1 MDNVLVTGGAGFIG
15 SHLVATLVEEG
26 HRVRVLDSFET
37 GKREN
42 VAPWRADIELVEGDI
57 RDLATCKKACA
68 GVDIVFHQAALP
80 SVPRSVAEPLKSFEI
95 TLGGT
100 NTLLVAA
107 REAGV
112 RRVVQA
118 SSSSVYGDQPTLPK
132 HEGMPP
138 APRSPYAAHKLG
150 AEQLGVAFAA
160 SMGIEVVALRYF
172 NVFGPRQDPT
182 SQYAAVV
189 PKFIVSCLQGERPT
203 IYGDGE
209 QSRDFTYVANVVDAN
224 LRAAHAPAKVSGCVY
239 NVACGER
246 VTVNELFHM
255 IRGATGAMAIE
266 PIYVATR
273 AGDVKHSLAAIDAAR
288 QDLGYEPRV
297 SLRDG
302 LEKTVAAYRDRLVA
316 SRGGKSS

>member
-1 MDNVLVTGGAGFIG
+1 MDRVLVTGGAGFIG
-15 SHLVATLVEEG
+15 SHLVERLVKEG
-26 HRVRVLDSFET
+26 RFVRVLDSFET

-42 VAPWRADIELVEGDI
+42 LAAWRSDIELIEGDL
-57 RDLATCKKACA
+57 RDLGTCKKACA
-68 GVDIVFHQAALP
+68 GVDVVFHEAALP
-80 SVPRSVAEPLKSFEI
+80 SVPRSIAEPLKSFEI
-95 TLGGT
+95 TLQGT

-118 SSSSVYGDQPTLPK
+118 SSSSIYGDQPTLPK
-132 HEGMPP
+132 HEEMPP

-172 NVFGPRQDPT
+172 NVFGPRQDPN

-189 PKFIVSCLQGERPT
+189 PKFAVSCLQGERPT

-209 QSRDFTYVANVVDAN
+209 QSRDFTFVENVVEAN
-224 LRAAHAPAKVSGCVY
+224 LLAATAEQASGGVF

-246 VTVNELFHM
+246 FTVNELFRR
-255 IRGATGAMAIE
+255 IRDLARTPEIE
-266 PIYVATR
+266 PYYVPTR
-273 AGDVKHSLAAIDAAR
+273 AGDVKHSLASIDAAR
-288 QDLGYEPRV
+288 RVLRYEPRID
-297 SLRDG
+297 LQKG
-302 LEKTVAAYRDRLVA
+302 LERTVEWYRAQIHSNAPR
-316 SRGGKSS
+316 R

>member
-1 MDNVLVTGGAGFIG
+1 
-15 SHLVATLVEEG
+15 
-26 HRVRVLDSFET
+26 VRVLDSFET

-42 VAPWRADIELVEGDI
+42 LAPWRAEIELIEGDI
-57 RDLATCKKACA
+57 RDLSTCKKACA
-68 GVDIVFHQAALP
+68 GVDVVFHEAALP

-95 TLGGT
+95 TLQGT

-107 REAGV
+107 REANV

-118 SSSSVYGDQPTLPK
+118 SSSSIYGDQPTLPK
-132 HEGMPP
+132 HEEMPP

-189 PKFIVSCLQGERPT
+189 PKFAVCCLEGERPT

-209 QSRDFTYVANVVDAN
+209 QSRDFTYVENVVEAN
-224 LRAAHAPAKVSGCVY
+224 LLAATAKGASGGVF
-239 NVACGER
+239 NVACGDR
-246 VTVNELFHM
+246 ITVNELFRR
-255 IRGATGAMAIE
+255 IRECAGAPGIE
-266 PIYVATR
+266 PHYVPERT
-273 AGDVKHSLAAIDAAR
+273 GDVKHSLASIDAAR
-288 QDLGYEPRV
+288 RVLGYSARV
-297 SLRDG
+297 DLDEG
-302 LEKTVAAYRDRLVA
+302 LKRTVAWYRAR
-316 SRGGKSS
+316 RGITGSSPKV